1 MKLFK
6 IQYYLFVS
14 ALLLIYGC
22 KSKPEE
28 SNFSNEVHLSYQELA
43 KSGLLGPV
51 RITEKL
57 WRIDKLN

>member
-6 IQYYLFVS
+6 IQNYLFIS

-28 SNFSNEVHLSYQELA
+28 SNFSNEVHLSYQELVETV
-43 KSGLLGPV
+43 LLGPV
-51 RITEKL
+51 RITEK
-57 WRIDKLN
+57 IMAN